1 MKISNKILLILFIFI
16 TTSCSYIYHNHRMK
30 TTTKEIELKFDS
42 NNGFIVYE
50 NNNSVIFLDKE
61 KALKVITERLK
72 QKKLCQQRK
81 IKYNKLLSIVKDSQ
95 GRNLFYFEKAIDYEV
110 ISKDI
115 PNINSTSGYAPLDFY
130 SRSMKKDIV
139 NEYEK
144 PYGYKPYFTDTVNSI
159 KINNMYDWLVYD
171 LLLKGKGKVYNKQS
185 EKYETKLIYE
195 IFTTGDGHGGE
206 SLLFENKNLFFIV
219 DVYSDNI
226 LPDYECMETIEP
238 LIVR

>member
-1 MKISNKILLILFIFI
+1 
-16 TTSCSYIYHNHRMK
+16 MK

-50 NNNSVIFLDKE
+50 NINSVIFLDKE

-81 IKYNKLLSIVKDSQ
+81 IKYNKMLSIFKDSQ
-95 GRNLFYFEKAIDYEV
+95 SRNLFYFEKAINYEL

-115 PNINSTSGYAPLDFY
+115 PNINSTYSFAPLDFY
-130 SRSMKKDIV
+130 SRSLKKDIV
-139 NEYEK
+139 HEYEK
-144 PYGYKPYFTDTVNSI
+144 PYGYKPYFTDTINSI
-159 KINNMYDWLVYD
+159 KINNMYDWLVVD

-195 IFTTGDGHGGE
+195 IFSTGDGHGGKN
-206 SLLFENKNLFFIV
+206 LLFENKNLFFNV
-219 DVYSDNI
+219 AVYSDNI
-226 LPDYECMETIEP
+226 LPDFECMDSTEIQQFWG
-238 LIVR
+238 R